1 MSTNQSCIN
10 IKTRKKSNFKLITKV
25 RSNTMKLHS
34 DKRNIK
40 QSVRKTTNIF
50 IYTRN
55 LGLNIQKAKITE
67 LEKLNPQLE

>member
-1 MSTNQSCIN
+1 
-10 IKTRKKSNFKLITKV
+10 
-25 RSNTMKLHS
+25 MKLHS